1 MTEKGKRRILV
12 MRAVGKQYMEISE
25 ELGILTTLAPG

>member
-1 MTEKGKRRILV
+1 MMEKAKKTMLD